1 LALLASQTTV
11 LNGDLEPV
19 WSPPTT
25 TVAATTNEDESPAAT
40 DVSTTNTTMPI
51 TWETD
56 WENVV
61 HDLRGDEEL
70 YTYFLANL
78 GGRVAGVSQW
88 NFNALTGAKPPS
100 EVMSV
105 SMEALLLLFLLNH
118 VKVWEAQQSSE
129 ESSADGRSMSSVSM
143 ASVTLYTKQNNSSTK
158 DGWSVEG
165 ICKFQD
171 LKVKVK
177 EDQDSNHGKEFEG
190 RFQRLMKARQLSAD
204 QASRK
209 RKCVSATAQLSSI
222 TNEMSD
228 ALSSDE
234 DDN

>member
-88 NFNALTGAKPPS
+88 NFNSLTGAKPPS

-105 SMEALLLLFLLNH
+105 LMEALLPSIIPPQLREG
-118 VKVWEAQQSSE
+118 VGVAAVI
-129 ESSADGRSMSSVSM
+129 SADPCR
-143 ASVTLYTKQNNSSTK
+143 ASP
-158 DGWSVEG
+158 W
-165 ICKFQD
+165 
-171 LKVKVK
+171 
-177 EDQDSNHGKEFEG
+177 
-190 RFQRLMKARQLSAD
+190 
-204 QASRK
+204 QASLCTPSRT
-209 RKCVSATAQLSSI
+209 TA
-222 TNEMSD
+222 
-228 ALSSDE
+228 ALRMAGV
-234 DDN
+234 

>member
-1 LALLASQTTV
+1 V

-88 NFNALTGAKPPS
+88 IFNALTGAKPPS

-105 SMEALLLLFLLNH
+105 SMEALLLLFLLNYM
-118 VKVWEAQQSSE
+118 KVWESQQSSE
-129 ESSADGRSMSSVSM
+129 ESSADGGSMSSVSM
-143 ASVTLYTKQNNSSTK
+143 ASVTLYTKQKNSSTK
-158 DGWSVEG
+158 NGWSVEG
-165 ICKFQD
+165 IRKFQD

-177 EDQDSNHGKEFEG
+177 GD
-190 RFQRLMKARQLSAD
+190 
-204 QASRK
+204 
-209 RKCVSATAQLSSI
+209 
-222 TNEMSD
+222 
-228 ALSSDE
+228 
-234 DDN
+234 

>member
-105 SMEALLLLFLLNH
+105 LIEALLLLFLLNY
-118 VKVWEAQQSSE
+118 VKVWESQQSSE
-129 ESSADGRSMSSVSM
+129 ESSADGGSMSSIS
-143 ASVTLYTKQNNSSTK
+143 L
-158 DGWSVEG
+158 
-165 ICKFQD
+165 
-171 LKVKVK
+171 
-177 EDQDSNHGKEFEG
+177 HGK
-190 RFQRLMKARQLSAD
+190 RHSVH
-204 QASRK
+204 QAE
-209 RKCVSATAQLSSI
+209 QQQH
-222 TNEMSD
+222 
-228 ALSSDE
+228 
-234 DDN
+234 